1 MQLPE
6 AGSYARTAINFLVF
20 SVFVIFLHFQQEKID
35 RRMFTLRTQ
44 LKISYRALQKSQI
57 AEKKASNSKKRF
69 ISYIFHEVRVPLN
82 TAYLAFQ
89 NLQQTNGF
97 NRQDEDQ
104 MVEVYALESSL
115 QQVQQVLNDVLE

>member
-1 MQLPE
+1 
-6 AGSYARTAINFLVF
+6 
-20 SVFVIFLHFQQEKID
+20 
-35 RRMFTLRTQ
+35 MFTLRTQ

-57 AEKKASNSKKRF
+57 AEKKAANSKKRF

-89 NLQQTNGF
+89 NLQQSNGF